1 MRISDWSSDVCS
13 SDLLRAAI
21 AAQRDLQTRID
32 GIARDAREHDES
44 VAALTERLGI
54 AASGGGVTLL
64 EGMRARLSAARSTA
78 SVLEALEESIAGRS
92 AEMAAEDAR
101 HAAAWASLT
110 ALLEETGATDLQG
123 PRSEEGRVGKEGGGT
138 CRSRWSRHH

>member
-13 SDLLRAAI
+13 SDLLDIASAPATLDVLDELRAAI

-78 SVLEALEESIAGRS
+78 
-92 AEMAAEDAR
+92 
-101 HAAAWASLT
+101 
-110 ALLEETGATDLQG
+110 
-123 PRSEEGRVGKEGGGT
+123 RSEEHTSELQSLMRISYAVFCLKKKIHSKSKDTDRAEKT
-138 CRSRWSRHH
+138 PSNTNNRLKRQID

>member
-78 SVLEALEESIAGRS
+78 SVL
-92 AEMAAEDAR
+92 
-101 HAAAWASLT
+101 
-110 ALLEETGATDLQG
+110 
-123 PRSEEGRVGKEGGGT
+123 RSEEHTSELQSLMRTSYAVFCLKKKK
-138 CRSRWSRHH
+138 

>member
-1 MRISDWSSDVCS
+1 MEAWRALLVEADIDLDIASAPATLDV
-13 SDLLRAAI
+13 LAELRAAI

-64 EGMRARLSAARSTA
+64 DGMRARLTAARTPRSA
-78 SVLEALEESIAGRS
+78 MGALTESITGRN
-92 AEMAAEDAR
+92 
-101 HAAAWASLT
+101 AWM
-110 ALLEETGATDLQG
+110 G
-123 PRSEEGRVGKEGGGT
+123 
-138 CRSRWSRHH
+138 